1 VAIFAVACIFRR
13 RVAFCQP
20 MPERQ
25 THEISHLNS
34 LESHLSSKVKGQ
46 DHAISRVCSVLER
59 GQLGLQPTS
68 KPLGSFL
75 FLGPTGVGKTEL
87 TLEFSRYLFGKD
99 SVFRFDM
106 SELLHLDSVKL
117 FLGDETGRSGR
128 LGMILS
134 EHRQGVLLFDE
145 IEKAHRLIWD
155 LFLQMLDAA
164 RITLADHQVYDLSGF
179 YIVCTSNIGSQQL
192 LRPTR
197 LPFATLERAVLS
209 ELHRVFRPELI
220 GRFDEKIV
228 FKPLCPDTQREIG
241 RLAIDEELARL
252 RQKGFDLTVSE
263 EAFEFLLR
271 RGIHKTLGARPM
283 KKTVQKFMGDAI
295 RQALKAGQSPI
306 GTLTISAL
314 SDCLTLKTGSF
325 ESCYSA

>member
-1 VAIFAVACIFRR
+1 MKTQIEKLTGLE
-13 RVAFCQP
+13 P
-20 MPERQ
+20 
-25 THEISHLNS
+25 HL
-34 LESHLSSKVKGQ
+34 LSKIKGQ

-59 GQLGLQPTS
+59 GQLGLQPAG

-87 TLEFSRYLFGKD
+87 TLEFSRYLFGGE

-106 SELLHLDSVKL
+106 SEFLHLDNVKL
-117 FLGDETGRSGR
+117 FTGDETGNAGR
-128 LGMILS
+128 LGKVLS
-134 EHRQGVLLFDE
+134 EHRRGILLFDE

-164 RITLADHQVYDLSGF
+164 RITLANHQTYDLSRF

-209 ELHRVFRPELI
+209 ELHRFFRPELV

-252 RQKGFDLTVSE
+252 REKGFDLSVTE

-271 RGIHKTLGARPM
+271 HGIHKTLGARPM
-283 KKTVQKFMGDAI
+283 KKTVQKFLGDAL
-295 RQALKAGQSPI
+295 RQSIKSSTAPTGKIEVSSEHEA
-306 GTLTISAL
+306 LTIL
-314 SDCLTLKTGSF
+314 NKTRNTETDKLF
-325 ESCYSA
+325 VWNA

>member
-1 VAIFAVACIFRR
+1 MNPQIEKLAGLE
-13 RVAFCQP
+13 P
-20 MPERQ
+20 
-25 THEISHLNS
+25 HL
-34 LESHLSSKVKGQ
+34 LSKIKGQ

-59 GQLGLQPTS
+59 GQLGLQPPG

-87 TLEFSRYLFGKD
+87 TLEFSRYLFGEN
-99 SVFRFDM
+99 SLFRFDM
-106 SELLHLDSVKL
+106 SEFLHLDNVKL
-117 FLGDETGRSGR
+117 FMGDETGSSGR
-128 LGMILS
+128 LGKVLS
-134 EHRQGVLLFDE
+134 EHRHGVLLFDE

-164 RITLADHQVYDLSGF
+164 RITLADHRSYDLSGF

-209 ELHRVFRPELI
+209 ELHRFFRPELV

-228 FKPLCPDTQREIG
+228 FKPLCPDTQRQIG

-252 RQKGFDLTVSE
+252 RQKGFDLSVSE
-263 EAFEFLLR
+263 EAFEFLLL

-283 KKTVQKFMGDAI
+283 KKTVQKFLGDAI
-295 RQALKAGQSPI
+295 RQTLKSDLLPS
-306 GTLTISAL
+306 GTLVVCAENDGLMMRHIS
-314 SDCLTLKTGSF
+314 
-325 ESCYSA
+325 

>member
-1 VAIFAVACIFRR
+1 MKTQIEKLIGLE
-13 RVAFCQP
+13 P
-20 MPERQ
+20 
-25 THEISHLNS
+25 HL
-34 LESHLSSKVKGQ
+34 LSKIKGQ

-59 GQLGLQPTS
+59 GQLGLQPAG

-87 TLEFSRYLFGKD
+87 TLEFSRYLFGD
-99 SVFRFDM
+99 DAVFRFDM
-106 SELLHLDSVKL
+106 SEFLHLDTVKL
-117 FLGDETGRSGR
+117 FMGDETGNAGR
-128 LGMILS
+128 LGKILS

-155 LFLQMLDAA
+155 LFLQMLDTA
-164 RITLADHQVYDLSGF
+164 RITLANHQTYDLSGF

-197 LPFATLERAVLS
+197 LPFATLERAVIS
-209 ELHRVFRPELI
+209 ELHRVFRPELV

-228 FKPLCPDTQREIG
+228 FKPLSPDTQRQIG

-271 RGIHKTLGARPM
+271 HGIHKTLGARLM
-283 KKTVQKFMGDAI
+283 KRTVQKFMGDAI
-295 RQALKAGQSPI
+295 RTSIKLFLAPSGIIDISQDSDG
-306 GTLTISAL
+306 LTIFQE
-314 SDCLTLKTGSF
+314 DCRDLP
-325 ESCYSA
+325 A